1 MGQERV
7 FGSMVVSANNRLGTP
22 SLGLAGRVLAAARG
36 LAKGPGIHPGPCR
49 HPRPLGSR
57 RLEDISRRGD
67 NRGFDDNRRAETW
80 LAATVGNGTSQPPQ
94 WTAAQNCVEGIS
106 QHGCGSGCLG
116 IEATG
121 SPITTML
128 NYDPPRP
135 RRNTVPGRGHP
146 LRSSISF
153 PIRFPPADRR
163 VGSFSKPMR
172 AMSIAR
178 NAKHADIDDAGR
190 AA

>member
-7 FGSMVVSANNRLGTP
+7 FGSIVVSANNRLGTP

-94 WTAAQNCVEGIS
+94 WTALLPICNEKRETTRPSRRTRRTRSWRRAGAYDKEQGGGGVRPQLSIR
-106 QHGCGSGCLG
+106 
-116 IEATG
+116 EATSADG
-121 SPITTML
+121 VLGGVPECEPRATRSTAHSPRAT
-128 NYDPPRP
+128 PPSRQ
-135 RRNTVPGRGHP
+135 RT
-146 LRSSISF
+146 
-153 PIRFPPADRR
+153 
-163 VGSFSKPMR
+163 
-172 AMSIAR
+172 
-178 NAKHADIDDAGR
+178 
-190 AA
+190 